1 MYKSLFLALLLT
13 ASSSVAEESKAP
25 IYRSKSGGS
34 GMADIISRKEDKSQA
49 ETEKAKLAP
58 EKLDS
63 SENEKDKPSNKI
75 YFSRSGGSGSAQFI
89 KKSPN

>member
-1 MYKSLFLALLLT
+1 MYKCLFLALLLT

-25 IYRSKSGGS
+25 VYRSKSGGS
-34 GMADIISRKEDKSQA
+34 AMSDIISKKEDKSQP

-63 SENEKDKPSNKI
+63 AENEKDKPSNKV
-75 YFSRSGGSGSAQFI
+75 YLSRSGGSGSAQFI
-89 KKSPN
+89 KKSTN